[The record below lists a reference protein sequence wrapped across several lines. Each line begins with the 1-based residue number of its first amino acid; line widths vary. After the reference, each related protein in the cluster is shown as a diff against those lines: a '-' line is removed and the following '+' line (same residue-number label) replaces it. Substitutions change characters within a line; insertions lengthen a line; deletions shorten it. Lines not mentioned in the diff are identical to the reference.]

1 MLDDI
6 KYQSVRM
13 SLKLNTRERPK
24 SVVGEDVEKCYK
36 LVMVSQWLVRCEKR
50 KNLLKAARCYKDTA
64 KAKKCP

>member
-50 KNLLKAARCYKDTA
+50 KNLL
-64 KAKKCP
+64 